1 MAIAHLTSQDIDYGP
16 IPDGL
21 QGLSCLLFFIARD
34 DRFQVNYNI
43 DNFNYLNGIVIRE
56 PSPFANREAFEAWEV
71 SKLDLLPGFHFATP
85 SADIRS
91 CTVSAIDA
99 ILRLA
104 PAESAKRKTPAPVR
118 DKSSEDRDRWIYEK
132 CLEGMPHGNIVLKL
146 KANKEGWQH
155 ISTPQG
161 IRDRAIKYAKRH
173 GLPEPPPRR
182 S

>member
-1 MAIAHLTSQDIDYGP
+1 M
-16 IPDGL
+16 
-21 QGLSCLLFFIARD
+21 
-34 DRFQVNYNI
+34 
-43 DNFNYLNGIVIRE
+43 IRE

-71 SKLDLLPGFHFATP
+71 SKLDLLPGFYFATP

-104 PAESAKRKTPAPVR
+104 PAESAKREKPAPIR